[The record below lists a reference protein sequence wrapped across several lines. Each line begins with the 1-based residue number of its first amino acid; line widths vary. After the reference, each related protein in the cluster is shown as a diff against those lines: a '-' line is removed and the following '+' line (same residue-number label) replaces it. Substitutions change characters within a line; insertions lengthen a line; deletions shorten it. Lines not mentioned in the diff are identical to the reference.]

1 MSVLLARFIRINRLT
16 SGRQLFALRKT
27 LKQALDRENMVE
39 IQRLLTEAIASTE
52 RWRQIEAGWALQS
65 APRRQGAEG
74 GGVSK
79 TIDVLID
86 GCLGGF
92 DDTFTGTSRSLGADH
107 PKTKAALR
115 LQSVMFPLG
124 LAAVVQKP
132 FVEEVELVTEILKAL
147 EQEAPKADVILL
159 HMEDNVERLRALN
172 AQYRAALEA
181 EAPREILFKEVTQA
195 AGDSHA
201 QMLAVVV
208 GVLSR
213 FDQDHDPAHL
223 AARQDLLGEILKQHR
238 AISDARRTRRAPKDI
253 DPDTGVEVD
262 APAPLEA

>member
-27 LKQALDRENMVE
+27 LKQALDPGDMVE

-74 GGVSK
+74 GVSK

-92 DDTFTGTSRSLGADH
+92 DDTFTGTARSLGADH
-107 PKTKAALR
+107 PKAKAALR
-115 LQSVMFPLG
+115 LQRAMFPLG
-124 LAAVVQKP
+124 LAAVVQLP
-132 FVEEVELVTEILKAL
+132 FVEEVETITEILKAL